1 MTEAQPDE
9 GQGGGT
15 GGLYD
20 SYLQFVP
27 PDQHEAARAHLEE
40 VSKSVNSRLEEAAQ
54 LRSTYEP
61 YTQVPGFD
69 AYSPEEMGT
78 LFQWHQNIASDPDT
92 FRGWLA
98 QAAQESGLSVA
109 ESQQLGEFADEASD
123 DQIAALQRQF
133 ENQNS
138 EFTQQIEDLRNQQFE
153 AAESNLIEQR
163 FSQLE
168 AENGLEL
175 SKEQRDMIVMLG
187 LNAMPEDGQS
197 LLNGEDWIGAGWE
210 SFRNVWAQAQTA
222 FVNDKAAAPPPAMSS
237 GGAPIAEL
245 PRTWETAKAEAA
257 ERLRQSRA

>member
-9 GQGGGT
+9 GQGGGS

-27 PDQHEAARAHLEE
+27 PDQQDAARAHLEE
-40 VSKSVNSRLEEAAQ
+40 VSKSVNSRLEEAAT
-54 LRSTYEP
+54 LRNTYEP
-61 YTQVPGFD
+61 YTNVPGFD
-69 AYSPEEMGT
+69 MYTPDEMGS

-92 FRGWLA
+92 FRGWLG
-98 QAAQESGLSVA
+98 QAAQESGLTVA
-109 ESQQLGEFADEASD
+109 ESQQLGEFAENAPD
-123 DQIAALQRQF
+123 DQITALQQQF
-133 ENQNS
+133 DNQS
-138 EFTQQIEDLRNQQFE
+138 AQFTQQIDDLRSQQFE
-153 AAESNLIEQR
+153 SAEANLIEQR

-187 LNAMPEDGQS
+187 LQAMPDDGQS
-197 LLNGEDWIGAGWE
+197 LINGDDWIGAGWE

-222 FVNDKAAAPPPAMSS
+222 FVNDKAAAPPPAVSS
-237 GGAPIAEL
+237 GGAPIAE
-245 PRTWETAKAEAA
+245 PPKTWETAKQEAA